1 MRLSRLEFLS
11 LFEMRAETLDAW
23 IEEEW
28 LMPGSSS
35 VELTFSDIDVARTRL
50 ILELQADLGVN
61 DEGIGVILHLV
72 DQLHGMRLTL
82 LELRDAV
89 ATGAEQIQPQ

>member
-89 ATGAEQIQPQ
+89 ATGAEQI

>member
-28 LMPGSSS
+28 LRPGSSS

-50 ILELQADLGVN
+50 ILELRAELGVN

-89 ATGAEQIQPQ
+89 ATGVEQI